1 MIKRILVG
9 LAGTH
14 YTPVAIRTAVELARA
29 RQAELTGVTVVD
41 VARLSHVGP
50 VPLGAECAAEELREH
65 RLQLT
70 AQRVEEVTSEFESAC
85 TAAGVAYRVAREEGD
100 AFRKMLAYSRYH
112 DVTVF
117 GLRGVFEYCFEE
129 DDSCSVLARLVEG
142 GVRPILAVSEQYRP
156 IRRVLIAYS
165 GSVESANTFRE
176 FIQLGPW
183 PDLTLRLVTFG
194 EHDEG
199 AEKLLDDA
207 ARYFRACGLDPETEH
222 VPGSAKDQ
230 LLPYAEACS
239 ADMIV
244 LGNSARSYLLKRLFG
259 ETALN
264 AMQNADRP
272 LFLHQ

>member
-9 LAGTH
+9 LTGTH
-14 YTPVAIRTAVELARA
+14 YSPVAIRTAVELALA
-29 RQAELTGVTVVD
+29 RGAELTGVTVVD
-41 VARLSHVGP
+41 TARLSHLGP
-50 VPLGAECAAEELREH
+50 VPLGAEGAAEELREH

-70 AQRVEEVTSEFESAC
+70 AQRVEEVIGQFESAC
-85 TAAGVAYRVAREEGD
+85 TAANVPYRVAREEGD

-117 GLRGVFEYCFEE
+117 GLRSVFEYYFE
-129 DDSCSVLARLVEG
+129 DNDSCSLLARLVEG
-142 GVRPILAVSEQYRP
+142 GVRPILAVSEDYRP
-156 IRRVLIAYS
+156 VRRVLIAYS

-194 EHDEG
+194 DHDEG
-199 AEKLLDDA
+199 GNKLLADA
-207 ARYFRACGLDPETEH
+207 AKYFRACGLDPETEH
-222 VPGSAKDQ
+222 VPGSPKDQ
-230 LLPYAEACS
+230 LLPYAEACG

>member
-9 LAGTH
+9 LGGTH
-14 YTPVAIRTAVELARA
+14 YTPVAIQTAVELARD
-29 RQAELTGVTVVD
+29 RGAELTGVTVVD
-41 VARLSHVGP
+41 VGRLSHVGP

-70 AQRVEEVTSEFESAC
+70 AQRVEEVIEQFESAC
-85 TAAGVAYRVAREEGD
+85 SAARVAYRVAREEGD

-117 GLRGVFEYCFEE
+117 GLRSVFEYCFE
-129 DDSCSVLARLVEG
+129 DCDSCSLLARLVEG
-142 GVRPILAVSEQYRP
+142 GVRPILAVSEQHRP
-156 IRRVLIAYS
+156 IRRVLVAYS

-176 FIQLGPW
+176 FLQLGPW

-194 EHDEG
+194 DRDEG
-199 AEKLLDDA
+199 GEKLLADA
-207 ARYFRACGLDPETEH
+207 AVYFRGWGMQPETEH

-230 LLPYAEACS
+230 LLPYAETWG

-244 LGNSARSYLLKRLFG
+244 LGNSARSYLMKQLFG

-264 AMQNADRP
+264 TMQNADRP

>member
-14 YTPVAIRTAVELARA
+14 YTPVAIRTAVELARQ

-41 VARLSHVGP
+41 PARLSNVGS
-50 VPLGAECAAEELREH
+50 VPLGAEEAAEELREH
-65 RLQLT
+65 RLRLT
-70 AQRVEEVTSEFESAC
+70 AQRVEEVIAQFESAC
-85 TAAGVAYRVAREEGD
+85 AAAGVVYRVAREKGD

-117 GLRGVFEYCFEE
+117 GLRSVFEYWFEE
-129 DDSCSVLARLVEG
+129 DDSCSLLARLVEG

-156 IRRVLIAYS
+156 VRRVLIAYS
-165 GSVESANTFRE
+165 GSVESANTFRQ

-183 PDLTLRLVTFG
+183 PELTLRLVTFG
-194 EHDEG
+194 EPEEG
-199 AEKLLDDA
+199 GEKLLADA
-207 ARYFRACGLDPETEH
+207 AGYFRTRGLEPETDH
-222 VPGSAKDQ
+222 VPGSAMDQ
-230 LLPYAEACS
+230 LLPYAEATG

-244 LGNSARSYLLKRLFG
+244 LGNSARRYLLKRLFG
-259 ETALN
+259 ETALHV
-264 AMQNADRP
+264 MQHADRP

>member
-14 YTPVAIRTAVELARA
+14 YTPVAIRTAVELARD

-41 VARLSHVGP
+41 VARLSDVGP
-50 VPLGAECAAEELREH
+50 VPLGAEGSAEDLREH
-65 RLQLT
+65 RLTVT
-70 AQRVEEVTSEFESAC
+70 AQRVEEVIAQFESAC
-85 TAAGVAYRVAREEGD
+85 KTAGVVYRVAREEGD

-117 GLRGVFEYCFEE
+117 GLRGVFEYCFDE
-129 DDSCSVLARLVEG
+129 DESCSVLARLVEG

-156 IRRVLIAYS
+156 VRRALVAYS
-165 GSVESANTFRE
+165 GSVESANAFRQ

-194 EHDEG
+194 DAGEG
-199 AEKLLDDA
+199 GEKLLADA
-207 ARYFRACGLDPETEH
+207 ARYFRSRGLNPETEH
-222 VPGSAKDQ
+222 VAGSVKDQ
-230 LLPYAEACS
+230 LLPYAEACG

-259 ETALN
+259 ETALH